1 MVSQTRI
8 DLLDIRSGS
17 VIVKFRVN
25 HDEDGRPPTLAT
37 VRSTMQ
43 QLVGVPIQIAGAT
56 VLQEGGVT
64 IISGPVLSESAPSA
78 FAGAP
83 EQTLQ
88 QLQHEQMSDLMD
100 LQRASSADGAIPSL
114 LLAAAC
120 HVFVAT
126 RIR

>member
-37 VRSTMQ
+37 VRFTMQ

-88 QLQHEQMSDLMD
+88 QLQQEQMNDMLDLH
-100 LQRASSADGAIPSL
+100 SAAAGGGPGRL
-114 LLAAAC
+114 VLLAIAWLA
-120 HVFVAT
+120 VLLF
-126 RIR
+126 